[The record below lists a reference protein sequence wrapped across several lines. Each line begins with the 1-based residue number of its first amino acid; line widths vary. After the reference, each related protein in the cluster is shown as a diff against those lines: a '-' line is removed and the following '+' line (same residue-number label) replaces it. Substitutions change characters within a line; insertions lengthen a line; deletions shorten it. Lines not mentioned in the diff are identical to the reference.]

1 MLKHPDLTLNRILR
15 VHQQLI
21 QDQLIGERREWDV
34 EMLDLPCV
42 TEKEAR
48 EAKGWKA
55 LRPGYQYGPAYQVF
69 WFRVRGTIPKEWRG
83 QEVVME
89 AKTGGERTVWKDN
102 SPERGIDGQH
112 ALYRLTDSAKG
123 GEEFELYIHTHTG
136 NPQVRLIGDTPER
149 EPLTE
154 TFRGVTIAPVRSELV
169 PLHYDFL
176 FCIDLLKAIPKDE
189 PGTATLLRALN
200 QVCNQ
205 FTGPESISGCRKLIR
220 DALGSLN
227 TEMKHQVTAVGHAH
241 LDTAWL
247 WPLQITHYKMAHTT
261 ANQLYLME
269 RYPDY
274 VFAHSQ
280 ASQYEWLEHEY
291 PELFKRVKAAIKKGQ
306 WEVVGSMWVEADCN
320 ITGGESLV
328 RQFLYGRRYFRN
340 KLGVT
345 TDDMWLPD
353 VFGYAAALPQ
363 ILQKF
368 GIKYFLTQKI
378 SWNQTNQFPHN
389 TFWWQGID
397 GTKIWA
403 HFPPADT
410 YVGSGE
416 PAQIIESVHKH
427 KDQARSDQSLYLFGW
442 GDGGGG
448 PTEQHLEMLRRAQ
461 TAPYLPDIQT
471 GRKAVDF
478 FREARAKSRDLMT
491 WSGELYLEMHRGTY
505 TSQANNKKWNRMSE
519 FLLRDAEFLSCFAPG
534 FPKTY
539 PGAKLEEAWKLVLLN
554 QFHDIIPGSSVREV
568 YEDSD
573 RDYAAILKIGHE
585 VIQTAL
591 RGIGSKFD
599 TDSMS
604 NPVALFANSTVP
616 SQGEI
621 PWDSAEVPTTLACD
635 DTSTPVQLVEEFGEA
650 KLIFQTPEAALG
662 SVAVAD
668 LTNEPLPQRSTRLKA
683 RERRLESS
691 EWIVRFDGNGN
702 ITSLASYDDRT
713 IEFIEPGKLANAF
726 QLFDDRPNFW
736 DAWDVD
742 PWTFETERTLLK
754 AETLEIVERGPVRIA
769 VEVVRRISDE
779 SWIKQR
785 ISLGPTP
792 GIRFDTEI
800 EWRESHKLL
809 KVAFP
814 LNLNANRATYE
825 VQYGHTE
832 RPTHVNTSWDS
843 ARFEV
848 PAQKWID
855 ISQGD
860 MGVALLNDAKYG
872 FDCRANVMRMSLLRA
887 PKSPDPKCDM
897 GRHRF
902 SYVLLPHFDQIIHSD
917 VIASAYALN
926 APLRSCHLTAMKG
939 QAGGLPPF
947 IQVDTR
953 NLIID
958 TIKKA
963 EDSNHMVVRL
973 YECHNTRGLASLT
986 GVLGIKR
993 AWICNLEEYSEQ
1005 ELEVVDNNVQFSYRP
1020 FEIITLLLEV

>member
-34 EMLDLPCV
+34 EMLNQPCA
-42 TEKEAR
+42 TEREAR

-55 LRPGYQYGPAYQVF
+55 VRSGYQYGPAYQVF

-89 AKTGGERTVWKDN
+89 ARTGGERTVWKNN

-112 ALYRLTDSAKG
+112 ALYRLTDNAKG

-136 NPQVRLIGDTPER
+136 NPQVRLIGDTPDR

-176 FCIDLLKAIPKDE
+176 FCLDLLKAIPKDD

-205 FTGPESISGCRKLIR
+205 FSGPDSIPGCRKHIR

-227 TEMKHQVTAVGHAH
+227 SEMKHQVTAVGHAH

-280 ASQYEWLEHEY
+280 ASQYEWLECEY

-328 RQFLYGRRYFRN
+328 RQFLYGRRFFRQ

-363 ILQKF
+363 ILHKF

-389 TFWWQGID
+389 TFWWQGLD

-416 PAQIIESVHKH
+416 PGQLIESVRKH

-461 TAPYLPDIQT
+461 AAPYLPDIQT

-505 TSQANNKKWNRMSE
+505 TSQANNKKWNRISE
-519 FLLRDAEFLSCFAPG
+519 FLLRDAEFLCCFAPG

-539 PGAKLEEAWKLVLLN
+539 PSAKLEEAWKLVLLN

-573 RDYAAILKIGHE
+573 RDYAAILKVGHE
-585 VIQTAL
+585 TIQTAL
-591 RGIGSKFD
+591 REIGSKFD
-599 TDSMS
+599 TGAMS

-621 PWDSAEVPTTLACD
+621 PWDSAEIPTTLECEE
-635 DTSTPVQLVEEFGEA
+635 TSTPVQFVDEFGEA
-650 KLIFQTPEAALG
+650 KLIFETPEAALG

-668 LTNEPLPQRSTRLKA
+668 LTNASPPQRGTRLKA
-683 RERRLESS
+683 RERRLENS
-691 EWIVRFDGNGN
+691 EWVVRFDGNGN

-736 DAWDVD
+736 DAWDID
-742 PWTFETERTLLK
+742 PWTLETERTLLK
-754 AETLEIVERGPVRIA
+754 AESFEIVERGPVRIA
-769 VEVVRRISDE
+769 AEVVRRISNE

-887 PKSPDPKCDM
+887 PKSPDPLCDM

-926 APLRSCHLTAMKG
+926 APLRSCHLKSTKG
-939 QAGGLPPF
+939 QAGGLPLF
-947 IQVDTR
+947 MQVDTR
-953 NLIID
+953 NLIIE
-958 TIKKA
+958 TVKKA
-963 EDSNHMVVRL
+963 EDSNHIIVRL

-986 GVLGIKR
+986 GVLVIKR
-993 AWICNLEEYSEQ
+993 AWICNLEEHPEQ
-1005 ELEVVDNNVQFSYRP
+1005 ELEVVDNNVQLSYRP
-1020 FEIITLLLEV
+1020 FEIITLMLEI

>member
-34 EMLDLPCV
+34 EMLNQPCA
-42 TEKEAR
+42 TEREAR

-55 LRPGYQYGPAYQVF
+55 VQPGYQYGPAYQVF
-69 WFRVRGTIPKEWRG
+69 WFRVRGAIPKEWRG

-112 ALYRLTDSAKG
+112 AFYRLTGSAKG

-176 FCIDLLKAIPKDE
+176 FCVDLLKAIPKDD

-205 FTGPESISGCRKLIR
+205 FNGPESIPGCRKLIR

-328 RQFLYGRRYFRN
+328 RQFLYGRRYFRK

-378 SWNQTNQFPHN
+378 SWNQTNKFPHN

-461 TAPYLPDIQT
+461 AAPYLPDIQT

-585 VIQTAL
+585 VIQSAL
-591 RGIGSKFD
+591 RDIGSKFD
-599 TDSMS
+599 TGSMS

-621 PWDSAEVPTTLACD
+621 PWDSAEIPTTLACD
-635 DTSTPVQLVEEFGEA
+635 ETSTPVQFVEEFGEA

-668 LTNEPLPQRSTRLKA
+668 LTNEPLPQRGTRLKA
-683 RERRLESS
+683 RERRLENS
-691 EWIVRFDGNGN
+691 EWVVRFDGNGN

-713 IEFIEPGKLANAF
+713 IEFIEPGKLANVF

-736 DAWDVD
+736 DAWDID
-742 PWTFETERTLLK
+742 PWTLETEKTLLK
-754 AETLEIVERGPVRIA
+754 AESFEIVERGPVRIA
-769 VEVVRRISDE
+769 VEVVRRISNE

-814 LNLNANRATYE
+814 LNLNSNRATYE

-887 PKSPDPKCDM
+887 PKAPDPKCDM

-926 APLRSCHLTAMKG
+926 APLRSCHLKSTKG

-947 IQVDTR
+947 MQVDTR

-958 TIKKA
+958 TVKKA

-973 YECHNTRGLASLT
+973 YECHNTRGLASIT

-993 AWICNLEEYSEQ
+993 AWICNLEEHPEQ
-1005 ELEVVDNNVQFSYRP
+1005 ELEVVDNNVQLSYRP
-1020 FEIITLLLEV
+1020 FEIITLMLEV

>member
-34 EMLDLPCV
+34 EMLNQPCA

-55 LRPGYQYGPAYQVF
+55 VRPGYQYGPAYRVF

-83 QEVVME
+83 LEVVME

-112 ALYRLTDSAKG
+112 ALYRLTDRAKG

-154 TFRGVTIAPVRSELV
+154 TFRGVTIAPVRSDLV

-176 FCIDLLKAIPKDE
+176 FCVDLLKAIPKDE

-200 QVCNQ
+200 QACNQ
-205 FTGPESISGCRKLIR
+205 FIGPESISGCRKLIR

-427 KDQARSDQSLYLFGW
+427 KDQARSDQSLYL
-442 GDGGGG
+442 
-448 PTEQHLEMLRRAQ
+448 
-461 TAPYLPDIQT
+461 
-471 GRKAVDF
+471 
-478 FREARAKSRDLMT
+478 
-491 WSGELYLEMHRGTY
+491 
-505 TSQANNKKWNRMSE
+505 
-519 FLLRDAEFLSCFAPG
+519 
-534 FPKTY
+534 
-539 PGAKLEEAWKLVLLN
+539 
-554 QFHDIIPGSSVREV
+554 
-568 YEDSD
+568 
-573 RDYAAILKIGHE
+573 
-585 VIQTAL
+585 
-591 RGIGSKFD
+591 
-599 TDSMS
+599 
-604 NPVALFANSTVP
+604 
-616 SQGEI
+616 
-621 PWDSAEVPTTLACD
+621 
-635 DTSTPVQLVEEFGEA
+635 
-650 KLIFQTPEAALG
+650 
-662 SVAVAD
+662 
-668 LTNEPLPQRSTRLKA
+668 
-683 RERRLESS
+683 
-691 EWIVRFDGNGN
+691 
-702 ITSLASYDDRT
+702 
-713 IEFIEPGKLANAF
+713 
-726 QLFDDRPNFW
+726 
-736 DAWDVD
+736 
-742 PWTFETERTLLK
+742 
-754 AETLEIVERGPVRIA
+754 
-769 VEVVRRISDE
+769 
-779 SWIKQR
+779 
-785 ISLGPTP
+785 
-792 GIRFDTEI
+792 
-800 EWRESHKLL
+800 
-809 KVAFP
+809 
-814 LNLNANRATYE
+814 
-825 VQYGHTE
+825 
-832 RPTHVNTSWDS
+832 
-843 ARFEV
+843 
-848 PAQKWID
+848 
-855 ISQGD
+855 
-860 MGVALLNDAKYG
+860 
-872 FDCRANVMRMSLLRA
+872 
-887 PKSPDPKCDM
+887 
-897 GRHRF
+897 
-902 SYVLLPHFDQIIHSD
+902 
-917 VIASAYALN
+917 
-926 APLRSCHLTAMKG
+926 
-939 QAGGLPPF
+939 
-947 IQVDTR
+947 
-953 NLIID
+953 
-958 TIKKA
+958 
-963 EDSNHMVVRL
+963 
-973 YECHNTRGLASLT
+973 
-986 GVLGIKR
+986 
-993 AWICNLEEYSEQ
+993 
-1005 ELEVVDNNVQFSYRP
+1005 
-1020 FEIITLLLEV
+1020 